1 MIRSRPVQN
10 KPSKTVQKKHTNT
23 VDEEN
28 IKPIGFNTKGYFDPK
43 EPFNEE
49 YLKVKLQVFE
59 KYRNKK
65 EEIVM
70 LDPKITNKAAF
81 IQKGLLIPS
90 KTMNVNANESKIS
103 QTEPLSLNLLK
114 TYLIRK
120 EKKEWL

>member
-23 VDEEN
+23 ANEEN
-28 IKPIGFNTKGYFDPK
+28 IKPLVFNTKGYFDPS

-49 YLKVKLQVFE
+49 YLKVKQQVFE

-70 LDPKITNKAAF
+70 IDPKVTNKAAF

-90 KTMNVNANESKIS
+90 KTMNLNANESRIV
-103 QTEPLSLNLLK
+103 QGEPPSLNLLK
-114 TYLIRK
+114 SYLIRK
-120 EKKEWL
+120 EKKELQ